1 MTNNVLLSYVGS
13 GNHLVRFFIEL
24 LTERPTLGWRGAQGD
39 VPICNAVFEEPVPFN
54 ITQASIPIF
63 RKEHGVPENQH
74 LVEQLILI
82 VRNPKEVLVRQVGIN
97 LFTLE
102 DGILTEPQELQ
113 KHSINYASMVKYYVD
128 FKGPKLLIFYEDMIT
143 KKEEFIQQLY
153 NFLNPNKPEKLA
165 YALQNVE
172 KLFRMSRTG
181 KNRIWIGPRSDGSVA
196 FYYDKLKNS
205 AKRNLTATVNAFIHH
220 PSLQGLLLRYSS

>member
-1 MTNNVLLSYVGS
+1 MTKNTLLSYVGS

-24 LTERPTLGWRGAQGD
+24 LTERPTLGWHGAPGD
-39 VPICNAVFEEPVPFN
+39 VPICNAIFEEPVPFN
-54 ITQASIPIF
+54 ITQASKPIF
-63 RKEHGVPENQH
+63 KKEHAVPENSH
-74 LVEQLILI
+74 EVEQLILI

-102 DGILTEPQELQ
+102 DGILTSPQEVER
-113 KHSINYASMVKYYVD
+113 HCINYVSMVKYYVD
-128 FKGPKLLIFYEDMIT
+128 FKGHKLLIYYEDMIT
-143 KKEEFIQQLY
+143 KKEEFIKQLY
-153 NFLNPNKPEKLA
+153 DFLNPNKPEKLT

-181 KNRIWIGPRSDGSVA
+181 KNRIWVGPRSDGSTK

-205 AKRNLTATVNAFIHH
+205 SKRYLTTTVNAFTNH
-220 PSLQGLLLRYSS
+220 PALQNTLARYSS